1 MWSRSH
7 VVREAGGYR
16 PPLLRAAATGWL
28 DAVGRPAAKSAGDRR
43 RPQESIFG
51 NLCPARKHGP
61 RSLKIAADGAPEGVS
76 AAAVRSVKRIR
87 RGTVPKA
94 RLSALRL
101 PSSKGREPKAH
112 PARQRGNDW
121 SWLFDIQIRTS
132 MRRSRL
138 HGPRHRS
145 TPSPH
150 HHRRPC
156 EGRDPYAVSLVIRAA
171 IVTLGNWHSLTNNHW
186 GYGSLL
192 SQGRRQRCGADRI
205 ATKQNRPSVLR
216 MSGSRSASG
225 EGGAYA

>member
-16 PPLLRAAATGWL
+16 PPLLRAAATCWL

-87 RGTVPKA
+87 RGTTTKA

-101 PSSKGREPKAH
+101 PSFVSGDKPKAH
-112 PARQRGNDW
+112 LAPWRGNA
-121 SWLFDIQIRTS
+121 SPWLFDIQIRKS
-132 MRRSRL
+132 VRDRGR
-138 HGPRHRS
+138 PERAIEA
-145 TPSPH
+145 
-150 HHRRPC
+150 HHRVIITVVPAKAGTHTPC
-156 EGRDPYAVSLVIRAA
+156 
-171 IVTLGNWHSLTNNHW
+171 
-186 GYGSLL
+186 
-192 SQGRRQRCGADRI
+192 
-205 ATKQNRPSVLR
+205 
-216 MSGSRSASG
+216 RS
-225 EGGAYA
+225 